1 MIQRHEEQLAQ
12 MKNFYEMETEKREQR
27 INEEKDRS
35 NRRIVSQQEEL
46 ESRIREETREKD
58 LEIEV
63 LQGNL
68 RDLE

>member
-1 MIQRHEEQLAQ
+1 